1 MQAISAET
9 LAARLSDEERLRVAM
24 ALIRAAYRLCP
35 DALTDNLAAFSQIE
49 RLRRDRDRRARFKL
63 IQIAQNGHL
72 FARRLAKRRFRALHA
87 ALRRRRHHC

>member
-49 RLRRDRDRRARFKL
+49 RLRRDRDWCARAEL
-63 IQIAQNGHL
+63 IRIAQNGHL
-72 FARRLAKRRFRALHA
+72 FVRRLGKRRFRAPHA
-87 ALRRRRHHC
+87 ALLRHRHHR